1 MEPCHLKRS
10 LAGLLEGEGRR
21 RGAEAG
27 LAAEAALAA
36 PVREEDEEES
46 DRAEDGR
53 LAEVEVSGRALA
65 LNEWP

>member
-10 LAGLLEGEGRR
+10 LVGLLEGEGRR

-27 LAAEAALAA
+27 LAAETALAA
-36 PVREEDEEES
+36 PVREEDEEER

-53 LAEVEVSGRALA
+53 LVDVSGRALA